1 MLSKSNLKSRRGSSY
16 KISFPTIPSIQKTP
30 TYAEL
35 VQKQNTHDIL
45 VLRFSITSDMW
56 FENLKTGVPIEF
68 KWTQN
73 HLEKTWYGY
82 VSFISKVVVSAKIR
96 TMEVYCVGAS
106 FVLKEAVTR
115 VFSNVTVTDVVRSL
129 AEEFGLNF
137 IGENHPRKF
146 EQLVVAGHSY
156 WEWINEFAGKIGY
169 GVYADGTN
177 LIFRPFDKLIDQTVQ
192 EAPVFSFSDPLA
204 QSSYDSL
211 TKTLDEFKVLNGEL
225 IEDELIYRSEKI
237 VSGVN
242 PITGEIVQA
251 SSNPKT
257 LGTPLRKNVSDV
269 YFSEYRSDQVAYS
282 VQDSLSAS
290 EGYASLTRFNLPAYL
305 KGKGDPRV
313 RPYTVIYVK
322 NTGDLTDGYWIVKE
336 VTHTFVRNGLY
347 TVDIMAITDGTGV
360 NYENQFRQAN
370 PDIIGIVN
378 TEDILSLDA
387 IALKSDTTVLQTPSN
402 LVSQSM
408 QGFERTPYRW
418 VTTLKRI

>member
-1 MLSKSNLKSRRGSSY
+1 MLNRSNLKARRGTNY
-16 KISFPTIPSIQKTP
+16 RVSFPTIPSIQKTP
-30 TYAEL
+30 TYVEL
-35 VQKQNTHDIL
+35 VQKQNTHDVL
-45 VLRFSITSDMW
+45 VLRFSVTSDLW
-56 FENLKTGVPIEF
+56 FESLKTGVPVKF
-68 KWTQN
+68 TWTQN

-82 VSFISKVVVSAKIR
+82 VSFVSRVVVSAKIR
-96 TMEVYCVGAS
+96 TMEVYCIGAS

-115 VFSNVTVTDVVRSL
+115 VFTNVTVTDVVRSL

-177 LIFRPFDKLIDQTVQ
+177 LIFRPFDKLINQTIQ
-192 EAPVFSFSDPLA
+192 EAPIFSFSDPLA
-204 QSSYDSL
+204 QSSYDML

-225 IEDELIYRSEKI
+225 IENELVYRSEKI

-242 PITGEIVQA
+242 PITGEVIQA

-257 LGTPLRKNVSDV
+257 LGTPLRKTVSDV

-282 VQDSLSAS
+282 TQDSLSAS

-313 RPYTVIYVK
+313 RPYTIIYVK
-322 NTGDLTDGYWIVKE
+322 NTGVLTDGYWIVKE
-336 VTHTFVRNGLY
+336 VTHNFVNNGLY
-347 TVDIMAITDGTGV
+347 TVDITAVTDGTGA
-360 NYENQFRQAN
+360 NYESQFRQAK

-387 IALKSDTTVLQTPSN
+387 MALKSDTTVLQIPDN
-402 LVSQSM
+402 AISQAM